1 MKSILHHF
9 ERAFIETN
17 KRKLFGRW
25 NSDLKIW
32 YIFNKTSV
40 LSVISNK
47 CDGNGENIFNERVK
61 TWYTSDFMILFNI

>member
-25 NSDLKIW
+25 YSNFKIW
-32 YIFNKTSV
+32 YISDKTLV
-40 LSVISNK
+40 LSVICYK
-47 CDGNGENIFNERVK
+47 CDSNG
-61 TWYTSDFMILFNI
+61 